1 MLWFLV
7 AYLLIGVLI
16 YQAIYEYMNEN
27 MPRILMSEENTTKI
41 LFMSVFFWLPLLIVG
56 IIAKITGKIN
66 TDDLDKFK

>member
-1 MLWFLV
+1 MLWFLAV
-7 AYLLIGVLI
+7 YLLIGVLI

>member
-7 AYLLIGVLI
+7 VYLLIGVLI